1 MDMVFGRWLRGD
13 DNAEAESQPTTGTRA
28 GFGGDDEPVLVAMID
43 GPVQIEMA
51 KDALE
56 TAGIPA
62 HVKQNSLGPIYGLS
76 VGSFGTAEVW
86 VVRPLA
92 EQARETLV
100 GIGVLRDP
108 GNEGMDQA
116 EEQIDEQ
123 S

>member
-13 DNAEAESQPTTGTRA
+13 DSAEAESEPATGAQA

-62 HVKQNSLGPIYGLS
+62 YVKQNSLGPIYGLS

-108 GNEGMDQA
+108 GEEGMDQA

-123 S
+123 

>member
-13 DNAEAESQPTTGTRA
+13 DSAEAESQPATGVRA

-92 EQARETLV
+92 EQALETLI
-100 GIGVLRDP
+100 GIGVLRPSGD
-108 GNEGMDQA
+108 EGMDQIA
-116 EEQIDEQ
+116 GRSSEQ
-123 S
+123 

>member
-1 MDMVFGRWLRGD
+1 MDMVFGRWLRCD
-13 DNAEAESQPTTGTRA
+13 DSAEGESQPATSARA
-28 GFGGDDEPVLVAMID
+28 GFGGDDEPVLVARID

-92 EQARETLV
+92 EQARETLI
-100 GIGVLRDP
+100 GIGVLRPSGD
-108 GNEGMDQA
+108 EGMDQIA
-116 EEQIDEQ
+116 GRSSEQ
-123 S
+123 

>member
-1 MDMVFGRWLRGD
+1 MDLVFGRWLRGD

-28 GFGGDDEPVLVAMID
+28 GFVVAAEPVLVAMID

-100 GIGVLRDP
+100 GIGVLRDQ
-108 GNEGMDQA
+108 GDEGMNQA
-116 EEQIDEQ
+116 EEQIDE
-123 S
+123 